1 MSVSAKKH
9 LGQHFLNNKN
19 IAEEIVNSLTWEN
32 YNRALEIGPGMGV
45 LTQFLLDQNR
55 KISAVEIDQESI
67 DFLNEK
73 YNGIREEL
81 PLYNED
87 FLKMDLSSLYQENF
101 AVIGNFPYNISS
113 QILFKVVDYKEIIPE
128 VVGMFQ
134 KEVAERIAAPHGNK
148 TYGVISVLLQ
158 AYYHIEYLFTVH
170 ENEFTPPPKVK
181 SGVIRLQRYREKL
194 EVDDRKFRIVVKTGF
209 SQRRK
214 TLRNA
219 LKTLG
224 IPEKHKNHIFFTK
237 RAEQLSV
244 ENFIELTK
252 IMME

>member
-55 KISAVEIDQESI
+55 KVSAVEIDQESI

-113 QILFKVVDYKEIIPE
+113 
-128 VVGMFQ
+128 
-134 KEVAERIAAPHGNK
+134 
-148 TYGVISVLLQ
+148 
-158 AYYHIEYLFTVH
+158 
-170 ENEFTPPPKVK
+170 
-181 SGVIRLQRYREKL
+181 
-194 EVDDRKFRIVVKTGF
+194 
-209 SQRRK
+209 
-214 TLRNA
+214 
-219 LKTLG
+219 
-224 IPEKHKNHIFFTK
+224 
-237 RAEQLSV
+237 
-244 ENFIELTK
+244 
-252 IMME
+252 